1 MAPGSLTPDKLQKIL
16 SIDDRTAISRLA
28 KLDPAASDLLLTRP
42 VTQIRNM
49 AQRLTENE
57 LAAFSQ
63 YQRRL
68 TPAAAR
74 RVAAETVERPEVM
87 LKLAP
92 RDIQE
97 ALYTSSDQLAA
108 LDMLLGSSN
117 LILDAASV
125 SRDFQIV
132 SDGRV
137 SWRIFWYRYMFLILV
152 GMFAAFILLLILR
165 RMLLGPRR

>member
-1 MAPGSLTPDKLQKIL
+1 
-16 SIDDRTAISRLA
+16 
-28 KLDPAASDLLLTRP
+28 
-42 VTQIRNM
+42 
-49 AQRLTENE
+49 
-57 LAAFSQ
+57 
-63 YQRRL
+63 
-68 TPAAAR
+68 
-74 RVAAETVERPEVM
+74 
-87 LKLAP
+87 
-92 RDIQE
+92 
-97 ALYTSSDQLAA
+97 
-108 LDMLLGSSN
+108 MLLGSSN